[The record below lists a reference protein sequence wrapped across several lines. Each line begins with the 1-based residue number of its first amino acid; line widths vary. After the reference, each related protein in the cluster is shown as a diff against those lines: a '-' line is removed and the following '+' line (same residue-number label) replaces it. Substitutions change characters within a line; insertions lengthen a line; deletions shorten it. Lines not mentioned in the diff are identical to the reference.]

1 MAYGAAEGFFF
12 RFFDIHMD
20 PPLLVF
26 RGIGKPVDSILV
38 NQHPIAG
45 TVFLADHFFS
55 FSADISSDILKFSF
69 CYYES
74 SHFTYLN
81 H

>member
-1 MAYGAAEGFFF
+1 MGPPKGPFFAF
-12 RFFDIHMD
+12 SISTWIH
-20 PPLLVF
+20 PLMVF